1 MADWGKGK
9 LIRLQY
15 GDHTDLA
22 VEAPLAEPD
31 AVLGDG
37 DGGGNGELEVV
48 DAAPGSR
55 LRISSTLKSEL
66 KASAITLS

>member
-1 MADWGKGK
+1 M
-9 LIRLQY
+9 
-15 GDHTDLA
+15 
-22 VEAPLAEPD
+22 EAPLAEPD